1 LILGIHC
8 SVRQGFPAA
17 LREASALGCEAMQ
30 ILPYRRHHL
39 PTVEELEAFKAERA
53 ASQVKRLLI
62 HSRFVPNLGSS
73 DPARQKRSID
83 LLAMELRLAAGLG
96 AQAYVIHA
104 GAYSPGSDLEE
115 GIRLTALGIS
125 QAANEAGV
133 EVPIWLENVPGGGRR
148 MGGSLEELAR
158 LLEAAARENLQLGV
172 CLDTAHAWAQGYDL
186 SSVEGMLKF
195 LAQAN
200 RLIGSERVRA
210 FHLNDTR
217 ALLGSHRE
225 HHWHWGEGYLG
236 REGLKTLLDRAEY
249 ADAIG
254 IVETPK
260 DEGADKKNLAWC
272 RALRS

>member
-1 LILGIHC
+1 
-8 SVRQGFPAA
+8 
-17 LREASALGCEAMQ
+17 MQ
-30 ILPYRRHHL
+30 MLPYRRHHP
-39 PTVEELEAFKAERA
+39 PTVEELGSFNAARA
-53 ASQVKRLLI
+53 ASGVKRLLI

-73 DPARQKRSID
+73 DSGRQKRSID

-96 AQAYVIHA
+96 AEAFVLHA
-104 GAYSPGSDLEE
+104 GAYSPGSDLKE
-115 GIRLTALGIS
+115 GTRLTAAGIN
-125 QAANEAGV
+125 QAASQAGV
-133 EVPIWLENVPGGGRR
+133 EMPIWLENVPGGGRR
-148 MGGSLEELAR
+148 MGGSLEELAQ
-158 LLEAAARENLQLGV
+158 LLEAAGSRLQIGL

-225 HHWHWGEGYLG
+225 HHWHWGKGYLG
-236 REGLKTLLDRAEY
+236 REGLKTLLARPEY
-249 ADAIG
+249 AGAVG

-260 DEGADKKNLAWC
+260 EEGADAKNLAWC
-272 RALRS
+272 RALA